1 MIQEQRLNPISQLAL
16 LFVFCIAGFVA
27 TGLLGLLVGNV
38 MHVDSAKLA
47 DELMKPENVNWN
59 RLLQVLGSFMIMAM
73 PAFLVA
79 TFNGGNPVYKIGF
92 NEAISGKQ
100 VLIVVFMVVA
110 GFMVSGALGQLN
122 EMIPLPRS
130 TEIYFKRLEDDYN
143 KEVLSITSMKSNFDY
158 IISLIVLALI
168 PAIFEEMLFRGC
180 LQKIMISLSRNV
192 FVGILITSIIFS
204 AIHFSYYGFLPRL
217 FLGLMLGY
225 IFYYSKNIWL
235 NIIAHFLN
243 NAYPLTAMY
252 TLSRQGKSSQ
262 DVLQETYPLY
272 YGVIGAI
279 ILVLLFLAFKKE
291 SEKVLSYSHA
301 SDANRL

>member
-192 FVGILITSIIFS
+192 FVGILITGIIFS